1 MILMILV
8 GKENQNHFTTQLP
21 F

>member
-1 MILMILV
+1 MILI
-8 GKENQNHFTTQLP
+8 GKENQNHFTTQMP